1 MNKTLTIAIVGFIVI
16 ISIALVVQNYLEK
29 SAESLLKDVN
39 ALKLL
44 VLADKDELTAKV
56 REPLVEEW
64 EKTKKIWSV
73 LIDHA
78 ELDAIE
84 EIIKRIEILL
94 SSSEEKAELL
104 AELNRLDFFL
114 HHIPEKES
122 FALEN
127 IL

>member
-84 EIIKRIEILL
+84 EISLRVFI
-94 SSSEEKAELL
+94 
-104 AELNRLDFFL
+104 
-114 HHIPEKES
+114 
-122 FALEN
+122 
-127 IL
+127 